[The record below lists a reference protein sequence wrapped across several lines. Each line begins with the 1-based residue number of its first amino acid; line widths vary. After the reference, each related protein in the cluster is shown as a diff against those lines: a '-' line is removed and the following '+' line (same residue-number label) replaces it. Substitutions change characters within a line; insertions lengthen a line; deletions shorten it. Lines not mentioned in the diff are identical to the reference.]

1 MANEDQRAAASANR
15 GFTTYLARDTIEW
28 YEEDSTQYAPAINV
42 SKILQLYV
50 GPLTDRD
57 KLRNMK
63 LWAQGA
69 GKSPCWDNWVYKDIN
84 GITNCSEVVYL
95 KSQDMSFNIDVEN
108 KFEEMG
114 IQNVLDKMS
123 SNLSNTG
130 TGNIIN
136 NINGGLEM
144 AYDIEKSL
152 GNPNYMGA
160 LYIPKFA
167 NIQAWTG
174 MKPIKYTFPTFTFSF
189 GQYGLYNARKE
200 VVEPIIALCSCFLPV
215 PEEKDE
221 KGHATG
227 HRWQGPIPTARAQ
240 LISIFKSL
248 GSQAAGFFEEF
259 SKSLVNNASNAFS
272 GSKNEENDGSST
284 SDSGGGNI
292 LDRIVD
298 KAGSALDK
306 AMEIKDGIY
315 NAFDKANEE
324 LLSKDQNKLAYFRLG
339 RGQNAAIMGPFYVQG
354 VKPTFNF
361 KNTDMYGFPTSGTI
375 AFEGTTTPILG
386 NAEEMD
392 IFGLKVPDAAVPA
405 GAPAPTKPNTD
416 TK

>member
-1 MANEDQRAAASANR
+1 MADPRATYSEYR
-15 GFTTYLARDTIEW
+15 GFRRYISRPLS
-28 YEEDSTQYAPAINV
+28 EDDSQYAPAINV
-42 SKILQLYV
+42 SKVLQLYV
-50 GPLTDRD
+50 GPMLSREEIRGMADWTSGSHTR
-57 KLRNMK
+57 
-63 LWAQGA
+63 
-69 GKSPCWDNWVYKDIN
+69 CWDNWVYSDIN
-84 GITNCSEVVYL
+84 GITNCSDIVYL
-95 KSQDMSFNIDVEN
+95 KAQNMEFSIDVTN

-130 TGNIIN
+130 AGNIIN
-136 NINGGLEM
+136 HINGGLEM

-174 MKPIKYTFPTFTFSF
+174 MEPIKYTFPTFSFQF
-189 GQYGLYNARKE
+189 GQYGLYSARRE
-200 VVEPIIALCSCFLPV
+200 VVEPIIAICSCFLPI

-248 GSQAAGFFEEF
+248 GSQAAGFVNEL

-272 GSKNEENDGSST
+272 GSNKNEENDDSST

-292 LDRIVD
+292 LDHIVD

-339 RGQNAAIMGPFYVQG
+339 WGPNAAIMGPFYIKG
-354 VKPTFNF
+354 VKPSFNF
-361 KNTDMYGFPTSGTI
+361 QNTDIHGFPTSGSIT
-375 AFEGTTTPILG
+375 FEGVTTPLLG
-386 NAEEMD
+386 NAEDMD
-392 IFGLKVPDAAVPA
+392 IFGLSKPQAESSTPLKP
-405 GAPAPTKPNTD
+405 PAPQGPTVTK
-416 TK
+416 